1 MGAKRLLN
9 SRSNTVHSRILH
21 NYELGSHYSQWVCT
35 IMLFLLLPSHH
46 RKGGTIL
53 HLNSLLGTLSAIAK
67 QRGKEYTV
75 YTKPR
80 RETYSTIV
88 IYHPNLRLFVHSTN
102 LHVCLSVTV
111 GARASNDQCDIIKS
125 PPLSLPPLSLP
136 LPPSSLS
143 PSPLSPSPLS
153 PSPLSPSSLSPSP
166 LSPSLPPLSLPSFTG
181 RKSGYKTGCQS
192 PTVHICAR

>member
-1 MGAKRLLN
+1 M
-9 SRSNTVHSRILH
+9 
-21 NYELGSHYSQWVCT
+21 HYSQWVCT

-46 RKGGTIL
+46 RKGGTSL

-67 QRGKEYTV
+67 QPGKEYTV
-75 YTKPR
+75 YTKPP

-125 PPLSLPPLSLP
+125 PPPPSLSLLSLSLPSLP

-143 PSPLSPSPLS
+143 PL
-153 PSPLSPSSLSPSP
+153 
-166 LSPSLPPLSLPSFTG
+166 FY
-181 RKSGYKTGCQS
+181 RKEKWL
-192 PTVHICAR
+192 